1 MIGSPRALSN
11 KYYNLDDNAVVFY
24 SLFVLLRPGGYGP
37 LCILQ
42 ELKRGTGW
50 EWLHNTLTEYYYL
63 KYGEEWKTT
72 ELSENWNSCREV
84 NLWWASCT
92 WTIPQGI
99 NLKFYM
105 LVLSEQNPYFF
116 VLCAICPLYFLTEIR
131 ICNQCESHILEINTF
146 CGFSWSTTEF
156 HIVIMQVKFW

>member
-1 MIGSPRALSN
+1 MLWNHRLKVIGSPWALSN

-42 ELKRGTGW
+42 ELKRVTGW

-72 ELSENWNSCREV
+72 ELSENWNSCGKV

-92 WTIPQGI
+92 ERERGG
-99 NLKFYM
+99 
-105 LVLSEQNPYFF
+105 E
-116 VLCAICPLYFLTEIR
+116 
-131 ICNQCESHILEINTF
+131 
-146 CGFSWSTTEF
+146 
-156 HIVIMQVKFW
+156 

>member
-1 MIGSPRALSN
+1 MSSLICN
-11 KYYNLDDNAVVFY
+11 KYYNLDDDAVVSY

-72 ELSENWNSCREV
+72 ELSENWNSCGKV
-84 NLWWASCT
+84 NTWWASCT

-105 LVLSEQNPYFF
+105 LVLSEQNPYFLF
-116 VLCAICPLYFLTEIR
+116 CVSYAFTFLTEISILQPMWKSHSR
-131 ICNQCESHILEINTF
+131 NQYFLWFQLFNNWIPYCHHA
-146 CGFSWSTTEF
+146 G
-156 HIVIMQVKFW
+156 